1 MPSEKTFKQRRSFGA
16 RRGPGSGRSGC
27 REGWRSGR
35 GWCLAGPGRG
45 GARSD
50 GAGGVSVSG
59 GSVPGVVRARSVA
72 LAGDRR
78 RAPGPLRDWR
88 SDPGGGGYRR
98 RSALPC
104 VLSGAQVRAPRKP
117 RSSTQPPVFPQLSGD
132 VCVLERWPLSH
143 NGNLTAVLFA

>member
-1 MPSEKTFKQRRSFGA
+1 MRA
-16 RRGPGSGRSGC
+16 A
-27 REGWRSGR
+27 GR
-35 GWCLAGPGRG
+35 GVGDPGAGRGGGRDAGGVLRGRDAAGPGATG
-45 GARSD
+45 LV
-50 GAGGVSVSG
+50 GVSVSG

-98 RSALPC
+98 RSALRC

-117 RSSTQPPVFPQLSGD
+117 RSSTQPPVCPQLSGD
-132 VCVLERWPLSH
+132 VCVGEVAFVS
-143 NGNLTAVLFA
+143 